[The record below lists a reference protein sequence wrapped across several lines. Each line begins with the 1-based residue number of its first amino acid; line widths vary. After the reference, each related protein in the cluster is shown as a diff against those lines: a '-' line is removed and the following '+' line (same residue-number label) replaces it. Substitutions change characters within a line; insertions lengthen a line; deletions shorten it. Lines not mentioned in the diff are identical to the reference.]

1 MSVNNNKISSP
12 IGLQEVYSLLG
23 VSKTGTYYD
32 LGYICGNTHGQTNP
46 WALYKPERV
55 NTPAE
60 ITLSQ
65 RKANNC
71 GLTPYLVS
79 TLGGLADAYQ
89 QHADDMHGWTYS
101 APRPGTDLCRLTDFE
116 GYNHAARPPYD
127 SLTAPEN
134 VALTQNT
141 FQFTCMMAEPG
152 TRTDMVN
159 FSDLQGLGS
168 LYFGIYITG
177 TRTLFAT
184 NASPNT
190 GSVQFSTSGLVAG
203 TYTAYP
209 FLSSVPQTQGASI
222 QAGRFYT
229 VPGIYPADF
238 NVRSSSISI
247 VITARKGSGTIPI
260 ITYTVSVYN
269 YSGTTTLQN
278 NRIFLRYGD
287 KDFGDTMVNGE
298 QYRDF
303 DDVTVN
309 AGNTVVANGNF
320 TNIPDDLY
328 ANPRIWV
335 SMGNGQYIGS
345 AVPMMP
351 TT

>member
-1 MSVNNNKISSP
+1 MSVNNNRISAP

-23 VSKTGTYYD
+23 VTPTGGLRD
-32 LGYICGNTHGQTNP
+32 LGYICGNAHLKTNP
-46 WALYKPERV
+46 WALYKPERI

-60 ITLSQ
+60 ITLAQ
-65 RKANNC
+65 RRANNC

-79 TLGGLADAYQ
+79 TLSGLPDAYQ
-89 QHADDMHGWTYS
+89 QHGTDMHGWIYS
-101 APRPGTDLCRLTDFE
+101 APRPGTDWCRLTDFV
-116 GYNHAARPPYD
+116 GYNHAAQPPYTK
-127 SLTAPEN
+127 LTAPEE

-141 FQFTCMMAEPG
+141 FQFTCMLGLAG
-152 TRTDMVN
+152 GDAVK

-247 VITARKGSGTIPI
+247 VITARKGTGTLPI
-260 ITYTVSVYN
+260 IVYTVSVYN

-287 KDFGDTMVNGE
+287 KDFGDTMVSGE

-320 TNIPDDLY
+320 VNIPDDLY

-335 SMGNGQYIGS
+335 SMGNGRYIGS

-351 TT
+351 AT

>member
-1 MSVNNNKISSP
+1 MSISGSRIVPP
-12 IGLQEVYSLLG
+12 ISLREVYTLMG
-23 VSKTGTYYD
+23 VTPTNGIHD
-32 LGYICGNTHGQTNP
+32 LAYICGNRHLRTNP

-60 ITLSQ
+60 ITLAQ

-79 TLGGLADAYQ
+79 TLSGLADAYQ
-89 QHADDMHGWTYS
+89 QHDTDMHGWIYN
-101 APRPGTDLCRLTDFE
+101 APRPGTDWCRLTDFV
-116 GYNHAARPPYD
+116 GYNHAAKPPYTK
-127 SLTAPEN
+127 LNAPEE
-134 VALTQNT
+134 VALTQGT
-141 FQFTCMMAEPG
+141 FMFTCMLGVAG
-152 TRTDMVN
+152 GDSVT

-190 GSVQFSTSGLVAG
+190 GSVQFSTSGLVEG

-247 VITARKGSGTIPI
+247 VITARKGTGTLPI
-260 ITYTVSVYN
+260 IVYTVSVYN
-269 YSGTTTLQN
+269 YSGTTTLRN

-287 KDFGDTMVNGE
+287 KDFNDTMVAGE

-335 SMGNGQYIGS
+335 SMGSGQYIGS
-345 AVPMMP
+345 ALPLTP
-351 TT
+351 AT

>member
-1 MSVNNNKISSP
+1 MSISGSRIIPP
-12 IGLQEVYSLLG
+12 ISLREVYTLMG
-23 VSKTGTYYD
+23 VTPTNGIHD
-32 LGYICGNTHGQTNP
+32 LGYICGNRHLRTNP

-60 ITLSQ
+60 ITLAQ

-79 TLGGLADAYQ
+79 TLSGLADAYQ
-89 QHADDMHGWTYS
+89 QHDTDMHGWIYN
-101 APRPGTDLCRLTDFE
+101 APRPGTDWCRLTDFV
-116 GYNHAARPPYD
+116 GYNHAAKPPYTK
-127 SLTAPEN
+127 LNAPEE
-134 VALTQNT
+134 VALTQGT
-141 FQFTCMMAEPG
+141 FMFTCMLGVAG
-152 TRTDMVN
+152 GDSVT

-184 NASPNT
+184 NDSPNT
-190 GSVQFSTSGLVAG
+190 GSVQFSTAG
-203 TYTAYP
+203 FVEGQYTAYP

-238 NVRSSSISI
+238 NVRRSSISI
-247 VITARKGSGTIPI
+247 VITARKGNGTVPI

-287 KDFGDTMVNGE
+287 KDFGDTLVSGE

-309 AGNTVVANGNF
+309 AGSTVVANGNF
-320 TNIPDDLY
+320 TGIPDDLY

-335 SMGNGQYIGS
+335 SMGNGRYIGS

-351 TT
+351 AT

>member
-1 MSVNNNKISSP
+1 MSVQNNRISAP

-32 LGYICGNTHGQTNP
+32 LGYICGNRHLRTNP

-60 ITLSQ
+60 ITLAQ

-79 TLGGLADAYQ
+79 TLSGLADAYQ
-89 QHADDMHGWTYS
+89 QHDTDMHGWIYN
-101 APRPGTDLCRLTDFE
+101 APRPGTDWCRLTDFV
-116 GYNHAARPPYD
+116 GYNHAAKPPYTK
-127 SLTAPEN
+127 LNAPEE
-134 VALTQNT
+134 VALTQGT
-141 FQFTCMMAEPG
+141 FMFTCMLGVAG
-152 TRTDMVN
+152 GDSVT

-190 GSVQFSTSGLVAG
+190 GSVQFSTSGLVEG

-209 FLSSVPQTQGASI
+209 FLSSVPQTQGAAI
-222 QAGRFYT
+222 QQGKFYT

-238 NVRSSSISI
+238 NVRRSNISI
-247 VITARKGSGTIPI
+247 VITARKGSGTVPI

-287 KDFGDTMVNGE
+287 KDFGDTLVSGE
-298 QYRDF
+298 KYRDF

-309 AGNTVVANGNF
+309 AGSTVVANGNF
-320 TNIPDDLY
+320 TGIPDDLY

-335 SMGNGQYIGS
+335 SMGNGKYIGS
-345 AVPMMP
+345 ALPLSP
-351 TT
+351 QG